1 MAPRC
6 TRNGPSTPA
15 ACIASRRLGQARSGF
30 QGYHKT
36 TTGKPSLASLSNH
49 SGTWKMRHQNQQ
61 SHKMRPKAQTF
72 SRLVVQVPRHLDV
85 SQALI
90 DKELKSYF
98 FPMQRVQ
105 TGYYTKKIYIRV
117 GGKNC
122 VWEAALKIK
131 LNSSGIGP
139 FMEVEGIPYPT
150 TSGPRYSKTNKFVR
164 RRAMKTTRC
173 CGFQFKTWKPG
184 QAKDGRY
191 GSNFKTWRPWQ
202 AKDGSYGYLSSKVE

>member
-1 MAPRC
+1 M
-6 TRNGPSTPA
+6 
-15 ACIASRRLGQARSGF
+15 
-30 QGYHKT
+30 
-36 TTGKPSLASLSNH
+36 
-49 SGTWKMRHQNQQ
+49 
-61 SHKMRPKAQTF
+61 
-72 SRLVVQVPRHLDV
+72 

-139 FMEVEGIPYPT
+139 FMEVEGIPYR
-150 TSGPRYSKTNKFVR
+150 SLLYSMTNEFFR
-164 RRAMKTTRC
+164 PRAMKGHDEMLRIPV
-173 CGFQFKTWKPG
+173 QKPG
-184 QAKDGRY
+184 RQCWA
-191 GSNFKTWRPWQ
+191 
-202 AKDGSYGYLSSKVE
+202 